1 MKIYTEIIIDM
12 RTGAVLSEA
21 WFEHSGP
28 VALAG
33 KSSGGG
39 GGIEPDYEYNRRM
52 AEIAEKQ
59 QAKAQR
65 YEQYWAQVQA
75 PYEKSLTE
83 SQNRLNGYQ
92 EASEYA
98 EMLRKLGL
106 TGDTTKLEKA
116 QLQAQQYLL
125 PQQTNLASLQIGSQM
140 AALPYQTQNAIN
152 KLAAENYLI
161 PQQTNLQSAMIG
173 AQQYLLPQQTGLES
187 AKIGKELYL
196 LPQQTK
202 TASEF
207 YKATLPTSTSVKAG
221 QAVSDVNLGFNN
233 AQGSLNRSLGRMGIS
248 GQAAVNAQKDL
259 ATNRALSLAGAANV
273 GRTQAETSNFNKLAA
288 GMQYT
293 G

>member
-12 RTGAVLSEA
+12 KAGTVLSEA
-21 WFEHSGP
+21 WIEYSGP
-28 VALAG
+28 LALAG

-39 GGIEPDYEYNRRM
+39 GGAEPDYEYNKRM

-59 QAKAQR
+59 QAQAQR

-75 PYEKSLTE
+75 PYEKAITE

-98 EMLRKLGL
+98 EQLRKLGL
-106 TGDTTKLEKA
+106 TGDMTKLEKA

-140 AALPYQTQNAIN
+140 AALPYQTQNTIN
-152 KLAAENYLI
+152 KLAAENYLL

-288 GMQYT
+288 GMQYA

>member
-12 RTGAVLSEA
+12 QTGAVLSEA
-21 WFEHSGP
+21 WIEYSGP
-28 VALAG
+28 LALAG
-33 KSSGGG
+33 KSSGGSS
-39 GGIEPDYEYNRRM
+39 IEPDKEYNDRM
-52 AEIAEKQ
+52 AAIAEQQ
-59 QAKAQR
+59 QAQAQR

-207 YKATLPTSTSVKAG
+207 FKATLPTSTSVKAG

-248 GQAAVNAQKDL
+248 GPAAVNAQKDL

>member
-1 MKIYTEIIIDM
+1 MSSGKT
-12 RTGAVLSEA
+12 VSEKS
-21 WFEHSGP
+21 FEYAGV

-33 KSSGGG
+33 GGSGGGGG
-39 GGIEPDYEYNRRM
+39 GGIEPDYEYNKRM

-59 QAKAQR
+59 QEQAER

-75 PYEKSLTE
+75 PYEKSVTE
-83 SQNRLNGYQ
+83 SQNRLNSYQ

-98 EMLRKLGL
+98 EQLRKLGL
-106 TGDTTKLEKA
+106 TGDTAKLEKA

-125 PQQTNLASLQIGSQM
+125 PQQTNLASLQIGSQL
-140 AALPYQTQNAIN
+140 AALPYQTQNVIN
-152 KLAAENYLI
+152 KLAAENYLL
-161 PQQTNLQSAMIG
+161 PQQTNLQSALIG
-173 AQQYLLPQQTGLES
+173 AQQYLLPQHTGLES

-207 YKATLPTSTSVKAG
+207 FKATLPTSTSVRAG
-221 QAVSDVNLGFNN
+221 QAVSDVNLGFDS
-233 AQGSLNRSLGRMGIS
+233 AEGSLNRSLGRMGVS
-248 GQAAVNAQKDL
+248 GAAAVNAQKDL

-273 GRTQAETSNFNKLAA
+273 GRSQAETSNFNKLSA